1 MHKWKNRQEV
11 QKAHERFTTKLFLEW
26 FNRQHRS
33 QFIVVDE
40 PDPPE
45 AIIQSGRTTRWIEV
59 TAVYWSD
66 AFAQDLNSY
75 ATENEV
81 HKPIPDGILSVNS
94 TQAFTGRFV
103 AALAKKLSKES
114 YVPFRDK
121 YGPGY
126 LIISIQYPFF
136 NNDVMARL
144 GSAWIAA
151 HKVDVGC
158 FRSVYL
164 AHHVFGGAYKITRW
178 SYYSLVRGNE
188 KSDGLTDGAQESCS
202 DLV

>member
-1 MHKWKNRQEV
+1 V
-11 QKAHERFTTKLFLEW
+11 QKAHERFTTELFLKW

-33 QFIVVDE
+33 QFIVIDE

-45 AIIQSGRTTRWIEV
+45 AIIQSGKTTRWIEV
-59 TAVYWSD
+59 TAIYWSD

-75 ATENEV
+75 VTEGEV
-81 HKPIPDGILSVNS
+81 HKPIPDGIVSVNS
-94 TQAFTGRFV
+94 TQAFVGRFV
-103 AALAKKLSKES
+103 AALAKKLSKNS

-136 NNDVMARL
+136 NNNVMARL
-144 GSAWIAA
+144 GRAWTAA

-164 AHHVFGGAYKITRW
+164 AHHVFGDENKKITRW
-178 SYYSLVRGNE
+178 SYYSLVRRHV
-188 KSDGLTDGAQESCS
+188 L
-202 DLV
+202 